1 MRARRAGFVLL
12 AFALGL
18 WGVAGIA
25 GGRRPEPD
33 LLPFLKRAW
42 PMASYDRRA
51 DGVVVVRRQG
61 EAIGYGASA
70 SAAGYGGPITVA
82 LAVTPA
88 GAIHAAAFLE
98 YRDTPGLRPSV
109 QGLLGEIVGRSV
121 RDPLA
126 VDDDLDAITGA
137 TQSSLGVAAAT
148 RGAAERLA
156 ERAAV
161 GQGSLALGAPEGV
174 LLLLFAL
181 ALYGRHNRKLATR
194 SRRSLRWLAL
204 VGSFAT
210 LGWLWNRPYVLAFP
224 LRLAAGDWPALS
236 SYLYWYLLLALL
248 LLGFD
253 RTGRGPWCPWLCPFG
268 AAQDVVGLVGGARR
282 RRPAAPRLFRWL
294 KRLLLVA
301 AVALGLYYRSPGAA
315 SYEVF
320 ATLFRGEGSSLQV
333 AILVFVGAS
342 ALFVARPFC
351 HWLCP
356 VDGLERGLRF
366 LRARG
371 LHALGRGRRTAPAP
385 RSGSLLPVVASRPV
399 RVPRDPLRVLRD
411 RVFVG
416 VGLLCAAL
424 VVAHLASAFGA
435 MSRGSQS
442 GLMSESFAVAP
453 NDVATR

>member
-126 VDDDLDAITGA
+126 VDDDLDAVTGA

-224 LRLAAGDWPALS
+224 FDSPPATGPRSRAISTGTCCSRSSCSASIARDAVPGAPGSAPSARRKTWWGWWAAHV
-236 SYLYWYLLLALL
+236 
-248 LLGFD
+248 
-253 RTGRGPWCPWLCPFG
+253 
-268 AAQDVVGLVGGARR
+268 VVGRR
-282 RRPAAPRLFRWL
+282 RRD
-294 KRLLLVA
+294 
-301 AVALGLYYRSPGAA
+301 
-315 SYEVF
+315 
-320 ATLFRGEGSSLQV
+320 SS
-333 AILVFVGAS
+333 VG
-342 ALFVARPFC
+342 
-351 HWLCP
+351 
-356 VDGLERGLRF
+356 
-366 LRARG
+366 
-371 LHALGRGRRTAPAP
+371 
-385 RSGSLLPVVASRPV
+385 
-399 RVPRDPLRVLRD
+399 
-411 RVFVG
+411 
-416 VGLLCAAL
+416 
-424 VVAHLASAFGA
+424 
-435 MSRGSQS
+435 
-442 GLMSESFAVAP
+442 
-453 NDVATR
+453 